1 MEMIFTQNVYD
12 PENTHTDTHT
22 VIATVAMSKLEIKEI
37 QNTFVII
44 FVFVSD
50 TCKLCKVIAN
60 IL

>member
-22 VIATVAMSKLEIKEI
+22 VIATAMSKLEIKEI